1 MTAPGVCASRAAADL
16 PRGHGLGVL
25 RLQPVEPV
33 RPAPFTT
40 TVVEIYPD
48 REPSEDLVTVSK

>member
-1 MTAPGVCASRAAADL
+1 VPPPICRAGTVSAFCDF
-16 PRGHGLGVL
+16 
-25 RLQPVEPV
+25 EPV